1 MTAQPTAPAETWL
14 ILGASSAMAR
24 AFARAL
30 ADRGARLLLAG
41 RDAEDL
47 AALAADCRFRGAA
60 SAEPV
65 AWDARS
71 PATTGPLIAR
81 LEAVEGTV
89 NAAVFAG
96 SMPPQA
102 EIDADPARIDGVVA
116 DSFTGPARALSQVAP
131 LIEARGGGTI
141 VGVAS
146 VAGDRG
152 RVGNYVYG
160 AAKAGFATYLSG
172 LRNRLTRS
180 GGHVVTVKPGFVDT
194 AMTWGLE
201 GMFLVAPPEAVA
213 DAILSA
219 VNNRRNV
226 IYTPFFW
233 RYIMMII
240 RAVPE
245 PIFKKL
251 SI

>member
-1 MTAQPTAPAETWL
+1 MSETWL

-24 AFARAL
+24 ATARAL
-30 ADRGARLLLAG
+30 ADRGATLLLAG
-41 RDAEDL
+41 RDMDDL
-47 AALAADCRFRGAA
+47 NALATDCAFRGAA
-60 SAEPV
+60 LAE
-65 AWDARS
+65 ALAFDARDPES
-71 PATTGPLIAR
+71 FGPLIAR
-81 LEAVEGTV
+81 MKDLGGIPH
-89 NAAVFAG
+89 AAVFTG
-96 SMPPQA
+96 SMPPQE
-102 EIDADPARIDGVVA
+102 EIDAHPDLIDGTIA
-116 DSFTGPARALSQVAP
+116 DSFTGPARVLTMLAP
-131 LIEARGGGTI
+131 LIEAAGAGTI
-141 VGVAS
+141 VGVGS

-160 AAKAGFATYLSG
+160 SAKAGFATYLSG

-194 AMTWGLE
+194 AMTWGLP

-213 DAILSA
+213 ASILSA
-219 VNNRRNV
+219 VEKGRNV

-240 RAVPE
+240 RSVPE